1 MRQFGLIGKK
11 LGHSYSKTYF
21 EEKFS
26 KLGISNCSYDLFRLE
41 SIDEFMGI
49 IESNPDLKGLSVTIP
64 YKESVIPFLD
74 ELDKSASETGAVNC
88 IKVDTVNGKKKL
100 TGYNTD
106 AFGFQ
111 QSIKPFLEPQ
121 HDKALILG
129 TGGASKAIEYVLKQ
143 IGVNCF
149 FVSRTNELQKENYFT
164 YEQVNEQKITDHF
177 KLIVNCTP
185 LGMYPDVDA
194 CPNISFDSIGPQ
206 HLLYDLVYN
215 PEQTLFLKKGKEKGA
230 VAINGLSMLYHQAD
244 KAWEI
249 WNS

>member
-1 MRQFGLIGKK
+1 MRAFGLIGKQ
-11 LGHSYSKTYF
+11 LGHSFSKKYF
-21 EEKFS
+21 EEKFQ
-26 KLGISNCSYDLFRLE
+26 KLGITDCSYELFPID
-41 SIDEFMGI
+41 SIAN
-49 IESNPDLKGLSVTIP
+49 IETILASNPNLIGLNVTIP
-64 YKESVIPFLD
+64 YKESVLKYLD
-74 ELDKSASETGAVNC
+74 HLDPSAEKTGAVNC
-88 IKVDTVNGKKKL
+88 IKINSETGKKVL

-106 AFGFQ
+106 TFGFQ

-129 TGGASKAIEYVLKQ
+129 TGGASKAVEYVLKQ

-149 FVSRTNELQKENYFT
+149 FVSRSNDESKENYFT
-164 YEQVNEQKITDHF
+164 YGQINEQKITDHF
-177 KLIVNCTP
+177 KLIINTTP
-185 LGMYPDVDA
+185 VGMYPDVDS

-215 PEQTLFLKKGKEKGA
+215 PEQTSFLKKGKEKGA

-244 KAWEI
+244 KAWSI